1 MKGNLFMTVFFETK
15 KKITIEKITFKNC
28 LIIKEVLKKYI
39 KEKIKIKPPNDLII
53 DGKKISGILQEI
65 IEKDSKKFLI
75 IGIGINI
82 INSPKISNYPTTSLS
97 EYTSKI
103 ISKTAVCKEIKKL
116 YEKNLKYLQ

>member
-1 MKGNLFMTVFFETK
+1 MKQK